1 MNELLNQTISCK
13 TCKGTGEVGS
23 VSGFAPGGIDPED
36 SRTPCPDCAGC
47 GANFDNVIPDIIK
60 EFIPREK
67 LYQVSKIVEKIY
79 EHIDKKLIDSYERGV
94 RDGVY
99 AAKKEEEETAKLEN
113 KEGEDETKKPV

>member
-1 MNELLNQTISCK
+1 MNELLNQTITCK
-13 TCKGTGEVGS
+13 TCMGS
-23 VSGFAPGGIDPED
+23 GNVTDDGKTL
-36 SRTPCPDCAGC
+36 RPCPDCAGC

>member
-13 TCKGTGEVGS
+13 TCKG
-23 VSGFAPGGIDPED
+23 SGKVED
-36 SRTPCPDCAGC
+36 KECPDCAGC

-67 LYQVSKIVEKIY
+67 LYMVSKIVERIY